1 MNLKEIQHELI
12 DEGLDGWLFYNF
24 QNRDLIATRILGLD
38 EKKHFSRRWFYL
50 IPAEGEP
57 QKLVSMVE
65 PKSLD
70 SLPGKTN
77 FYLSWVKQHEL
88 LKEILKKSNKIAM
101 QYSPSNK
108 IPYVSIVD
116 AGTIEL
122 IRSWDIHVKTSA
134 ELIQKFDGIISEKEI
149 LSHKKAGKIL
159 HGITDAA
166 FEEIGKKLRANISIT
181 ERDVQMFMLEEFKKN
196 NLTSDGM
203 GPEVAVNEHAADP
216 HFDPST
222 ENFRIKKG
230 DLILIDSWAKFNKKN
245 SIYYD
250 FTWMAYTGNE
260 IPSAYQKIWEI
271 IREARDSTVQ
281 FEREKIERGEICYGW
296 EIDKYCRDLIEK
308 KGYGEFFRHRTGHS
322 IGRAVHGNAVNIDNL
337 ETRDER
343 KIIPGILH
351 SIEPGIYIPEQKI
364 GVRSELDV
372 FVNYKGEIE
381 VTGPIQQDIIK
392 IRC

>member
-1 MNLKEIQHELI
+1 MDLKEIQNELI
-12 DEGLDGWLFYNF
+12 NEGLDGWLFYNF

-38 EKKHFSRRWFYL
+38 EKAHSSRRWFYL

-88 LKEILKKSNKIAM
+88 LEKILKKNFEKKSSKIAM

-122 IRSWDIHVKTSA
+122 IRSWDIQIKSSA
-134 ELIQKFDGIISEKEI
+134 ELIQKFDGIISEEEY
-149 LSHKKAGKIL
+149 LSHKKAGRIL
-159 HGITDAA
+159 HTITNSA
-166 FEEIGKKLRANISIT
+166 FEEIGKKLRANTVIT
-181 ERDVQMFMLEEFKKN
+181 ERDVQIFMLEEFKKN
-196 NLTSDGM
+196 NLTSEGM

-230 DLILIDSWAKFNKKN
+230 DLILID
-245 SIYYD
+245 
-250 FTWMAYTGNE
+250 
-260 IPSAYQKIWEI
+260 
-271 IREARDSTVQ
+271 
-281 FEREKIERGEICYGW
+281 
-296 EIDKYCRDLIEK
+296 
-308 KGYGEFFRHRTGHS
+308 
-322 IGRAVHGNAVNIDNL
+322 
-337 ETRDER
+337 
-343 KIIPGILH
+343 
-351 SIEPGIYIPEQKI
+351 
-364 GVRSELDV
+364 
-372 FVNYKGEIE
+372 
-381 VTGPIQQDIIK
+381 
-392 IRC
+392 